1 MVNAKLVIS
10 TSFTKNIKLCSKMA
24 KTLYL
29 DHQAT
34 TPVENQVLT
43 AMSEYW
49 EKSFGNPHS
58 NGHVI
63 GWNAE
68 KAIHRAQQQISES
81 IGAERDEIVFTS
93 GATESNNIA
102 IFHID

>member
-1 MVNAKLVIS
+1 VVNAKLVIS
-10 TSFTKNIKLCSKMA
+10 TSFTKNIKLCSRMT

-49 EKSFGNPHS
+49 GKSFGNPHS
-58 NGHVI
+58 NWHVI
-63 GWNAE
+63 GWNEE
-68 KAIHRAQQQISES
+68 KAINRAQEQIAAS
-81 IGAERDEIVFTS
+81 I
-93 GATESNNIA
+93 
-102 IFHID
+102 